1 MVLFAVND
9 TFRALVFLPELLKAR
24 KSIERLYRMYREFS
38 PEVLQTLSLAQQLEQ
53 QNRLHLEQM
62 AAASN
67 AFSCTANHEATI
79 GTRANKA
86 SGGVILTANTSVVT
100 STTGA
105 ADSSA
110 QQLSSAIHSNHH
122 TNEALASRALA
133 AGGGGGGGEHI
144 KRSPAIC
151 AASTHIDTNNGSLS
165 STTAAV
171 TYSDGRAVA
180 TAEVG
185 AATLVNNKAKK
196 SISFVEPAT
205 TNKAVGKINID
216 NFDGSDNGRLVAVA
230 AVGATAHSQ
239 NEHHSE
245 TQAISPS
252 RTQIIN
258 RRVSNLA
265 VLPTYMRRKSSR
277 LNSLIPRY
285 QSRGRIDFSDV
296 EFAYPN
302 RPSAL
307 VLDGFSLSVAPGESV
322 ALVGGSGCGKSTCV
336 SILEKFYDYHGGKVT
351 VDGYD
356 LRLVD
361 PNWVRSQI
369 GLVSQEPTL
378 LSYTIGD
385 NIRYG
390 DNSRFVS
397 MDEVVEA
404 ARTANIH
411 DFIMSLPDRYDT
423 ELSTSAYS
431 SSQLSGG
438 QRQRIAIARALV
450 RNAPILI
457 FDEATSA
464 LDPSNEAI
472 VQDALN
478 KARKGRTSLTIAH
491 RLSTI
496 KDADK
501 IVVLNEGK
509 VVEIGKHDE
518 LIKRPNGHYKN
529 LWEKHEG
536 GVAD

>member
-1 MVLFAVND
+1 M
-9 TFRALVFLPELLKAR
+9 
-24 KSIERLYRMYREFS
+24 
-38 PEVLQTLSLAQQLEQ
+38 
-53 QNRLHLEQM
+53 
-62 AAASN
+62 
-67 AFSCTANHEATI
+67 
-79 GTRANKA
+79 
-86 SGGVILTANTSVVT
+86 
-100 STTGA
+100 
-105 ADSSA
+105 
-110 QQLSSAIHSNHH
+110 
-122 TNEALASRALA
+122 
-133 AGGGGGGGEHI
+133 
-144 KRSPAIC
+144 
-151 AASTHIDTNNGSLS
+151 
-165 STTAAV
+165 
-171 TYSDGRAVA
+171 TYSNGRAVA

-185 AATLVNNKAKK
+185 RAATLLMNNKAKK
-196 SISFVEPAT
+196 SISFVEPARSM
-205 TNKAVGKINID
+205 NKAADRTNNNYNDGPALGAN
-216 NFDGSDNGRLVAVA
+216 DGSDNNRLTMVA
-230 AVGATAHSQ
+230 AAAKAAHSQ
-239 NEHHSE
+239 NEPQTLES
-245 TQAISPS
+245 QRP
-252 RTQIIN
+252 QIIN
-258 RRVSNLA
+258 RRMSNLG
-265 VLPTYMRRKSSR
+265 VLPAYMRRKSSR
-277 LNSLIPRY
+277 LNSLVPRY
-285 QSRGRIDFSDV
+285 QSRGRIEFRDV

-336 SILEKFYDYHGGKVT
+336 SILEKFYDYHGGNVT

-361 PNWVRSQI
+361 PHWVRSQI

-390 DNSRFVS
+390 DNGRFVS

-411 DFIMSLPDRYDT
+411 DFIMSLPDQYDT

-496 KDADK
+496 KDSDK

-518 LIKRPNGHYKN
+518 LIKRPNGHYRN

-536 GVAD
+536 TGAGAGEDGRIVD